1 MKQHILE
8 NGESNG
14 ENTTLGI
21 QDLGDSIS
29 GYGVIKDDIE
39 KIMGNNKDDFKFYSN
54 DLLQKLNISIQ
65 DLLDLNDNILLKEEQ
80 VIFYKKD

>member
-8 NGESNG
+8 NGESKG

-39 KIMGNNKDDFKFYSN
+39 KIMGNNKDC
-54 DLLQKLNISIQ
+54 LLYTSDAADEL
-65 DLLDLNDNILLKEEQ
+65 
-80 VIFYKKD
+80 

>member
-8 NGESNG
+8 NGESKG

-39 KIMGNNKDDFKFYSN
+39 KIMGNNKDDF
-54 DLLQKLNISIQ
+54 
-65 DLLDLNDNILLKEEQ
+65 
-80 VIFYKKD
+80 